1 MIMLIRDRRSST
13 QHGPL
18 RLYFVL
24 EKIMDI
30 YAKFKCAKI
39 CRIYI
44 YKKVQNIQSI
54 VQKKNEAN
62 FYVNSIFIFFLIM
75 LIKI

>member
-1 MIMLIRDRRSST
+1 MILKYIGEKRKQIMDDNAYKRLEIKYSS
-13 QHGPL
+13 PL

-30 YAKFKCAKI
+30 YAKFECAKI

-44 YKKVQNIQSI
+44 KKRKV
-54 VQKKNEAN
+54 
-62 FYVNSIFIFFLIM
+62 
-75 LIKI
+75 

>member
-39 CRIYI
+39 CRIY
-44 YKKVQNIQSI
+44 KKVQNIQSI
-54 VQKKNEAN
+54 VQKKNEAS
-62 FYVNSIFIFFLIM
+62 FYVNSIFIFFFLIM

>member
-1 MIMLIRDRRSST
+1 MQNLNV
-13 QHGPL
+13 Q
-18 RLYFVL
+18 
-24 EKIMDI
+24 
-30 YAKFKCAKI
+30 KFAE
-39 CRIYI
+39 YI

-54 VQKKNEAN
+54 VQKKNEAS

>member
-1 MIMLIRDRRSST
+1 MQNLNV
-13 QHGPL
+13 Q
-18 RLYFVL
+18 
-24 EKIMDI
+24 
-30 YAKFKCAKI
+30 KFAE
-39 CRIYI
+39 YI

>member
-1 MIMLIRDRRSST
+1 MQNLNV
-13 QHGPL
+13 Q
-18 RLYFVL
+18 
-24 EKIMDI
+24 
-30 YAKFKCAKI
+30 KFAEY
-39 CRIYI
+39 IYI

-54 VQKKNEAN
+54 VQKKNEAS